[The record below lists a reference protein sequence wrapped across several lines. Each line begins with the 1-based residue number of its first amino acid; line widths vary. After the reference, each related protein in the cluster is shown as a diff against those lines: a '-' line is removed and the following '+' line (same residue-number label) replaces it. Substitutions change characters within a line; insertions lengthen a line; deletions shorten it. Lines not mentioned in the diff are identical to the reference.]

1 MAGEEARHRSEDFT
15 NQEGLGLGISVYGE
29 RGISVHGERGISVYG
44 ERLLTR
50 PLCTLL

>member
-29 RGISVHGERGISVYG
+29 R
-44 ERLLTR
+44 LLTR